1 MSILTESELL
11 ASAESDYMCAE
22 QLEFFRA
29 RLLQEEQ
36 ALLVAVHKTKQH
48 LQEIEVTPDLTD
60 RASNEE
66 DLTLEVRMRDRER
79 KLLKK
84 IREALKRID
93 DGSYG
98 WCEETDEH
106 IGLARLLARPT
117 ATLCLQAQER
127 YEQVKRQFSG

>member
-1 MSILTESELL
+1 
-11 ASAESDYMCAE
+11 
-22 QLEFFRA
+22 
-29 RLLQEEQ
+29 
-36 ALLVAVHKTKQH
+36 
-48 LQEIEVTPDLTD
+48 
-60 RASNEE
+60 
-66 DLTLEVRMRDRER
+66 MRDRER

-98 WCEETDEH
+98 WCEETDER

-117 ATLCLQAQER
+117 AILCLQAQER